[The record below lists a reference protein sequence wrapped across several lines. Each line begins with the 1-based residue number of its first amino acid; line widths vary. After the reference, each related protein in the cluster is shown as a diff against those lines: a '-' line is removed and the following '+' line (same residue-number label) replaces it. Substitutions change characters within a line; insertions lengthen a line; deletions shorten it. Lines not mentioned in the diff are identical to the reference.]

1 MAQRAG
7 WLMAGISAI
16 KDTVLIYAAWHLKCD
31 HTDGE
36 LNRGVVRSYYRKV
49 RVADRYSDEELL
61 ARHQA
66 GNTGAFDELVHRY
79 APELYRFLARF
90 TGNPSAAEDVLQET
104 LLQAH
109 QSAERFDVTRRLRPW
124 LFTIAANK
132 ARDWLRSQ
140 RRRTE
145 VSLDAEVGGDSD
157 ESISFAEIFEGRE
170 ALPEDMIGVAE
181 QREMVR
187 RVVEQL
193 PTGLRQVLVL
203 GYFQQ
208 LPYKEIAQ
216 IVGVPVGT
224 VKSRLHTALK
234 RFAILWYEQVDKQMH
249 VERPRRLVRDE
260 E

>member
-1 MAQRAG
+1 M
-7 WLMAGISAI
+7 
-16 KDTVLIYAAWHLKCD
+16 
-31 HTDGE
+31 
-36 LNRGVVRSYYRKV
+36 V
-49 RVADRYSDEELL
+49 RVAQRYSDEELL

-66 GNTGAFDELVHRY
+66 GESGAFNEIVHRY
-79 APELYRFLARF
+79 TMELHRFLSRF
-90 TGNPSAAEDVLQET
+90 VGNASAAEDLLQET

-109 QSAERFDVTRRLRPW
+109 QSAERFDTSRRLRPW

-145 VSLDAEVGGDSD
+145 VSLDADIGRGSDDSV
-157 ESISFAEIFEGRE
+157 SFAEIFEGNE
-170 ALPEDMIGVAE
+170 SLPEDLLDEAE

-193 PTGLRQVLVL
+193 PASLRQVLLL

-208 LPYKEIAQ
+208 LPYKEIAE

-224 VKSRLHTALK
+224 IKSRLHTALK
-234 RFAILWYEQVDKQMH
+234 RFAVLWREMAEKELH
-249 VERPRRLVRDE
+249 SGH
-260 E
+260 

>member
-1 MAQRAG
+1 
-7 WLMAGISAI
+7 
-16 KDTVLIYAAWHLKCD
+16 
-31 HTDGE
+31 
-36 LNRGVVRSYYRKV
+36 
-49 RVADRYSDEELL
+49 VADRYSDEELL

-66 GNTGAFDELVHRY
+66 GKSGAFDELVHRY
-79 APELYRFLARF
+79 APELYRFLVRF
-90 TGNPSAAEDVLQET
+90 TGNASAAEDVLQET

-145 VSLDAEVGGDSD
+145 VSLDAEIGGNSD

-170 ALPEDMIGVAE
+170 ALPEDLIAAAE
-181 QREMVR
+181 QRQMVR

-193 PTGLRQVLVL
+193 PVALREVLLL

-208 LPYKEIAQ
+208 LPYKEIAE

-234 RFAILWYEQVDKQMH
+234 RFAVLWYEQA
-249 VERPRRLVRDE
+249 ERRVHAEKSKRLVQDGE
-260 E
+260 

>member
-1 MAQRAG
+1 MA
-7 WLMAGISAI
+7 
-16 KDTVLIYAAWHLKCD
+16 
-31 HTDGE
+31 E
-36 LNRGVVRSYYRKV
+36 
-49 RVADRYSDEELL
+49 RYSDEELL

-66 GNTGAFDELVHRY
+66 GEGQAFNELVSRY

-90 TGNPSAAEDVLQET
+90 TGHPTAAEDLLQES

-109 QSAERFDVTRRLRPW
+109 QSAQRFDVTRRLRPW

-145 VSLDAEVGGDSD
+145 VSLDAEVGRNSD
-157 ESISFAEIFEGRE
+157 ESVSFAEIFEGHE
-170 ALPEDMIGVAE
+170 SLPEDLLDAAE

-187 RVVEQL
+187 RVIEQL
-193 PTGLRQVLVL
+193 PPALRQVLLL

-208 LPYKEIAQ
+208 LPYKEIAE
-216 IVGVPVGT
+216 IVNVPVGT

-234 RFAILWYEQVDKQMH
+234 RFAALWQETAGKQLH
-249 VERPRRLVRDE
+249 TEN
-260 E
+260 